1 MCTLKVHVFSAQNRF
16 YCRWADTKPVAYI
29 QQIIIKA
36 AVNPYTDQLV
46 RSDAFRGP
54 LATAFKLH
62 LSDIA
67 EYFDR

>member
-1 MCTLKVHVFSAQNRF
+1 MCSKPAFLCS
-16 YCRWADTKPVAYI
+16 RWADTKPVAFI

-36 AVNPYTDQLV
+36 AVHPYTDQLI

-67 EYFDR
+67 EYYDRCEDN

>member
-1 MCTLKVHVFSAQNRF
+1 MFQVH
-16 YCRWADTKPVAYI
+16 
-29 QQIIIKA
+29 
-36 AVNPYTDQLV
+36 PYTEPLV

-67 EYFDR
+67 EYYDR

>member
-1 MCTLKVHVFSAQNRF
+1 MQHTYTVVRTGLLQVH
-16 YCRWADTKPVAYI
+16 
-29 QQIIIKA
+29 
-36 AVNPYTDQLV
+36 PYTEPLV

-67 EYFDR
+67 EYYDR

>member
-1 MCTLKVHVFSAQNRF
+1 MQYTCTVLRTGFVLQVH
-16 YCRWADTKPVAYI
+16 
-29 QQIIIKA
+29 
-36 AVNPYTDQLV
+36 PYTEPLV

-67 EYFDR
+67 EYYDR

>member
-1 MCTLKVHVFSAQNRF
+1 M
-16 YCRWADTKPVAYI
+16 AYI

>member
-1 MCTLKVHVFSAQNRF
+1 MQCTCTVVRTGLFQVH
-16 YCRWADTKPVAYI
+16 
-29 QQIIIKA
+29 
-36 AVNPYTDQLV
+36 PYTEPLV

-67 EYFDR
+67 EYYDR